1 MLQMSRALSW
11 HTPGHGTSGTEI
23 LNQESLALLVTLAVP
38 GSRHLCFA
46 LLS

>member
-1 MLQMSRALSW
+1 MLRMSKALSW
-11 HTPGHGTSGTEI
+11 LTPGHGTSDTKI

>member
-1 MLQMSRALSW
+1 MLQMNRVLSW
-11 HTPGHGTSGTEI
+11 HTPGHGTSDTKI
-23 LNQESLALLVTLAVP
+23 LKQKSLALLVTLAVP

>member
-1 MLQMSRALSW
+1 MLRMSKALSW
-11 HTPGHGTSGTEI
+11 LTPVHGTSDTKI